1 LETSPTPTTGK
12 GTRSTSLTCDNGYGC
27 PVHVVIMGCGRVGS
41 TLARSLEDRNHTVS
55 VIDSEPDAFRRLGPG
70 FNGDKV
76 TGYGFDQA
84 VLEKA
89 GIRRADAF
97 AAVSSGDNSNIIA
110 ARVAR
115 ETFGIQQVVAR
126 IYDPGRAEVYQRLGI
141 TTVATVKWTAD
152 QVLRRLLPAGAEP
165 DFRDPS
171 GTIRLDQV
179 PIPESWV
186 GERTVVFQERTRT
199 RIAWI
204 DRLGEGMLP
213 SRETMIQEGDLL
225 HLVMREEDAAKVF
238 QVIEAG
244 PTEEHG

>member
-1 LETSPTPTTGK
+1 M
-12 GTRSTSLTCDNGYGC
+12 

-41 TLARSLEDRNHTVS
+41 TLARSLEDRDHTVA
-55 VIDSEPDAFRRLGPG
+55 VIDSNPDAFRRLGPW
-70 FNGDKV
+70 FNGTKV
-76 TGYGFDQA
+76 TGIGFDQD
-84 VLEKA
+84 VLDRA
-89 GIRRADAF
+89 GIEKADAF

-152 QVLRRLLPAGAEP
+152 QVLRRILPEGAEP

-171 GTIRLDQV
+171 GTIRLDQFRATEAW
-179 PIPESWV
+179 I
-186 GERTVVFQERTRT
+186 GHRTIDLQMQSGS

-213 SRETMIQEGDLL
+213 TRESVIQEGDVL
-225 HLVMREEDAAKVF
+225 HLVMREEN
-238 QVIEAG
+238 AG
-244 PTEEHG
+244 RVYSIFEHGPEAE

>member
-1 LETSPTPTTGK
+1 
-12 GTRSTSLTCDNGYGC
+12 
-27 PVHVVIMGCGRVGS
+27 MGCGRVGS

-55 VIDSEPDAFRRLGPG
+55 VIDSDPDAFRRLGPG

-76 TGYGFDQA
+76 AGVGFDEE

-115 ETFGIQQVVAR
+115 ESFGIQHVVAR

-141 TTVATVKWTAD
+141 PTVATVKWTAD

-165 DFRDPS
+165 DYRDPS
-171 GTIRLDQV
+171 GTIRLDQI
-179 PIPESWV
+179 PAPESWI
-186 GERTVVFQERTRT
+186 GHRTVSFQEQSRS

-204 DRLGEGMLP
+204 DRLGEGVLP
-213 SRETMIQEGDLL
+213 NRESVIQEGDVL
-225 HLVMREEDAAKVF
+225 HLVIREENAGHAYETIKNGP
-238 QVIEAG
+238 EA
-244 PTEEHG
+244 

>member
-1 LETSPTPTTGK
+1 
-12 GTRSTSLTCDNGYGC
+12 
-27 PVHVVIMGCGRVGS
+27 MGCGRVGS

-55 VIDSEPDAFRRLGPG
+55 IIDSDPDAFRRLGPA
-70 FNGDKV
+70 FNGEKI
-76 TGYGFDQA
+76 TGYGFEQA

-89 GIRRADAF
+89 GIRRAEAF

-141 TTVATVKWTAD
+141 TTVATVRWTAD
-152 QVLRRLLPAGAEP
+152 QVLRRIMPAGAEP

-171 GTIRLDQV
+171 GTIRVDQV
-179 PIPESWV
+179 PVPPVWI
-186 GERTVVFQERTRT
+186 GHKTVDLQVQAGC

-213 SRETMIQEGDLL
+213 TRESVIQEGDLL
-225 HLVMREEDAAKVF
+225 HLVMHEKEAAEVF
-238 QVIEAG
+238 AEITKG
-244 PTEEHG
+244 PEEH

>member
-1 LETSPTPTTGK
+1 
-12 GTRSTSLTCDNGYGC
+12 
-27 PVHVVIMGCGRVGS
+27 MGCGRVGS

-55 VIDSEPDAFRRLGPG
+55 VIDVDPDAFRRLGPG

-76 TGYGFDQA
+76 AGIGFDRE

-89 GIRRADAF
+89 GVGRADAF

-165 DFRDPS
+165 DYRDPS

-179 PIPESWV
+179 HAPEIWI
-186 GERTVVFQERTRT
+186 GKRTVDFQVQSKS

-204 DRLGEGMLP
+204 DRLGEGVLP
-213 SRETMIQEGDLL
+213 NAESVIQEGDVL
-225 HLVMREEDAAKVF
+225 HLVIREENAAHAYDTIKN
-238 QVIEAG
+238 G
-244 PTEEHG
+244 PEEH

>member
-1 LETSPTPTTGK
+1 
-12 GTRSTSLTCDNGYGC
+12 
-27 PVHVVIMGCGRVGS
+27 MGCGRVGS

-55 VIDSEPDAFRRLGPG
+55 IIDANPDAFRRLGPG

-76 TGYGFDQA
+76 TGQGFDQE

-89 GIRRADAF
+89 GVRRADAF

-115 ETFGIQQVVAR
+115 ESFGIQQVVAR

-171 GTIRLDQV
+171 GTIRVDHLAA
-179 PIPESWV
+179 PPAWI
-186 GERTVVFQERTRT
+186 GHRTVALQEQAGV

-213 SRETMIQEGDLL
+213 SRESVIQEGDVL
-225 HLVMREEDAAKVF
+225 HVVMREEGAGRAYE
-238 QVIEAG
+238 VIDAG
-244 PTEEHG
+244 PEES

>member
-1 LETSPTPTTGK
+1 
-12 GTRSTSLTCDNGYGC
+12 
-27 PVHVVIMGCGRVGS
+27 MGCGRVGS
-41 TLARSLEDRNHTVS
+41 TLARSLEDRNHTVA
-55 VIDSEPDAFRRLGPG
+55 VIDNNPDAFRRLGPS

-84 VLEKA
+84 VLTKA
-89 GIRRADAF
+89 GIQRADAF

-152 QVLRRLLPAGAEP
+152 QVLRRILPAGAEP

-171 GTIRLDQV
+171 GTIRVDQV
-179 PIPESWV
+179 PVPDVWV
-186 GERTVVFQERTRT
+186 GHRTIDLQIETKS

-213 SRETMIQEGDLL
+213 TRETVIQEGDLL
-225 HLVMREEDAAKVF
+225 HLVMREENAGHAYA
-238 QVIEAG
+238 VIEKG
-244 PTEEHG
+244 PEDHA

>member
-1 LETSPTPTTGK
+1 
-12 GTRSTSLTCDNGYGC
+12 
-27 PVHVVIMGCGRVGS
+27 MGCGRVGS
-41 TLARSLEDRNHTVS
+41 TLARSLEDRNHTVA
-55 VIDSEPDAFRRLGPG
+55 VIDNNPDAFRRLGPS

-84 VLEKA
+84 VLTKA
-89 GIRRADAF
+89 GIQRANAF

-152 QVLRRLLPAGAEP
+152 QVLRRILPAGAEP

-171 GTIRLDQV
+171 GTIRVDQV
-179 PIPESWV
+179 PIPDVWV
-186 GERTVVFQERTRT
+186 GHRTIDLQLETKS

-204 DRLGEGMLP
+204 DRLGEGVLP
-213 SRETMIQEGDLL
+213 TRETVIQEGDLL
-225 HLVMREEDAAKVF
+225 HLVMREENAGHAYAA
-238 QVIEAG
+238 IEKG
-244 PTEEHG
+244 PEDHA

>member
-1 LETSPTPTTGK
+1 
-12 GTRSTSLTCDNGYGC
+12 
-27 PVHVVIMGCGRVGS
+27 VHVVIMGCGRVGS
-41 TLARSLEDRNHTVS
+41 TLARSLEDRDHTVA
-55 VIDSEPDAFRRLGPG
+55 VIDSNPDAFRRLGPS
-70 FNGDKV
+70 FNGTKV
-76 TGYGFDQA
+76 TGIGFDQD
-84 VLEKA
+84 VLDRA
-89 GIRRADAF
+89 GIEKADAF

-152 QVLRRLLPAGAEP
+152 QVLRRILPAGAEP

-171 GTIRLDQV
+171 GTIRLDQFRAA
-179 PIPESWV
+179 EAWV
-186 GERTVVFQERTRT
+186 GQRTVDFQLQSGS

-213 SRETMIQEGDLL
+213 TRESMIQEGDVL
-225 HLVMREEDAAKVF
+225 HLVMREENADRVYTVF
-238 QVIEAG
+238 ERG
-244 PTEEHG
+244 PEVD

>member
-1 LETSPTPTTGK
+1 
-12 GTRSTSLTCDNGYGC
+12 
-27 PVHVVIMGCGRVGS
+27 MGCGRVGS

-55 VIDSEPDAFRRLGPG
+55 VIDADPDAFRRLGPG

-76 TGYGFDQA
+76 TGQGFDQE

-152 QVLRRLLPAGAEP
+152 QMLRRLLPAGAEP

-171 GTIRLDQV
+171 GTIRLDQI
-179 PIPESWV
+179 PAPESWI
-186 GERTVVFQERTRT
+186 GHRTVDFQMQSKS

-204 DRLGEGMLP
+204 DRLGEGVLA
-213 SRETMIQEGDLL
+213 SRESVIQEGDIL
-225 HLVMREEDAAKVF
+225 HVAMREDNAAHAY
-238 QVIEAG
+238 QVIESG
-244 PTEEHG
+244 PDES

>member
-1 LETSPTPTTGK
+1 
-12 GTRSTSLTCDNGYGC
+12 
-27 PVHVVIMGCGRVGS
+27 MGCGRVGS

-55 VIDSEPDAFRRLGPG
+55 IIDADPDAFRRVGPG
-70 FNGDKV
+70 FNGDKI
-76 TGYGFDQA
+76 TGQGFDQE

-152 QVLRRLLPAGAEP
+152 QVLRRILPAGAEP

-171 GTIRLDQV
+171 GTIRVDHIQV
-179 PIPESWV
+179 PEAWI
-186 GERTVVFQERTRT
+186 GHRTVDFQMQSRS

-213 SRETMIQEGDLL
+213 NRESVIQEGDLI
-225 HLVMREEDAAKVF
+225 HLVMREEDAPNVF
-238 QVIEAG
+238 QVIDAG
-244 PTEEHG
+244 PEEQ

>member
-1 LETSPTPTTGK
+1 
-12 GTRSTSLTCDNGYGC
+12 
-27 PVHVVIMGCGRVGS
+27 MGCGRVGS
-41 TLARSLEDRNHTVS
+41 TLARSLEDRHHTVS
-55 VIDSEPDAFRRLGPG
+55 VIDSEPDSFRRLGPG
-70 FNGDKV
+70 FNGTKV
-76 TGYGFDQA
+76 TGIGFDQD
-84 VLEKA
+84 VLERA
-89 GIRRADAF
+89 GIEKADAF

-126 IYDPGRAEVYQRLGI
+126 IYDPGRAEVYQRLGT

-171 GTIRLDQV
+171 GTIRGDQIPV
-179 PIPESWV
+179 PDPWV
-186 GERTVVFQERTRT
+186 GRRTVQFQEQSSS

-213 SRETMIQEGDLL
+213 SRESVLQEGDIL
-225 HLVMREEDAAKVF
+225 HLVMREEKASGVY
-238 QVIEAG
+238 E
-244 PTEEHG
+244 